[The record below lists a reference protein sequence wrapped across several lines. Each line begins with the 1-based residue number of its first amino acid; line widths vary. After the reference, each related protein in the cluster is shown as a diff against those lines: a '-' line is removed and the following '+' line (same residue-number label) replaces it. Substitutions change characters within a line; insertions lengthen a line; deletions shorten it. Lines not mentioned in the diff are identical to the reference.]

1 MNKAFDP
8 IDIFFIVVILVYFV
22 CLISFIV
29 IFLQKYYDFDKPN
42 DDSKEKMKKVKAI
55 DKKSIK
61 NFILNKKEELEKT
74 KKTKEV
80 KPKKKTKK
88 TTIKDAKVPTQMK
101 EANKKTNAKKK
112 RPNKTQS
119 KKNVKRNYKSNVS
132 YVRNN
137 PKRKGTS
144 K

>member
-74 KKTKEV
+74 KKTKA
-80 KPKKKTKK
+80 KKKTKK

>member
-1 MNKAFDP
+1 MNKVFDP
-8 IDIFFIVVILVYFV
+8 IDIFFIVIILVYFG

-29 IFLQKYYDFDKPN
+29 IFVQKYYDFAKPK
-42 DDSKEKMKKVKAI
+42 DDTIEKVKTI

-61 NFILNKKEELEKT
+61 SFILSKKDDNKKDNKT
-74 KKTKEV
+74 KSTTKN
-80 KPKKKTKK
+80 KSPKK
-88 TTIKDAKVPTQMK
+88 DNKVPTQMK
-101 EANKKTNAKKK
+101 KVPKKNTNTKKK

-137 PKRKGTS
+137 PKRKGAS